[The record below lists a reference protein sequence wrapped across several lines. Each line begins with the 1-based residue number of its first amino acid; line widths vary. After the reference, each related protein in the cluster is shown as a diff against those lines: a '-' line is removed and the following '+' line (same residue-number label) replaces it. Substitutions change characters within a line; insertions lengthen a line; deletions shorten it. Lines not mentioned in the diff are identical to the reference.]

1 MEQILVK
8 TNPVAYDLYLGT
20 IETLGAQ
27 KAGEVKQVLTKRL
40 RHSLPKARTTVTL
53 EPVGVAGL
61 ITPWKANALFFC
73 AKLAFAVAAGA
84 VSRTRANHD

>member
-8 TNPVAYDLYLGT
+8 MNPVACDLLARLKLSEPT
-20 IETLGAQ
+20 
-27 KAGEVKQVLTKRL
+27 KQRKSNECLPKRL
-40 RHSLPKARTTVTL
+40 RHSLPKARTTATL

-61 ITPWKANALFFC
+61 STPWKANALLLC
-73 AKLAFAVAAGA
+73 AKLASASAASA